1 MPRERVYSTRDMV
14 EMLGQFGI
22 ERGEAIMLLR
32 AQDMPALKRR
42 LKEGWRKLA
51 FKLHPDRGGDGEKFK
66 QLSALYDALGQIQP
80 VAEPAATLLGPFG
93 VTVVTVSFGGSTV
106 YHRPTWNSGT
116 GWGSGTGSW

>member
-42 LKEGWRKLA
+42 LKEG
-51 FKLHPDRGGDGEKFK
+51 
-66 QLSALYDALGQIQP
+66 
-80 VAEPAATLLGPFG
+80 
-93 VTVVTVSFGGSTV
+93 
-106 YHRPTWNSGT
+106 
-116 GWGSGTGSW
+116 

>member
-80 VAEPAATLLGPFG
+80 VAEPVMQSPFG
-93 VTVVTVSFGGSTV
+93 PGVEVVTVVYDGSVLYQHTN
-106 YHRPTWNSGT
+106 WNSGT